1 MNRRKA
7 FTLVEVLIV
16 VIILGI
22 LAAAIIPQFTSA
34 ADDSRDNSTAIVVK
48 AMNRKVS
55 ITKAETG
62 SYPTSIT
69 ASMFEGLAIP
79 RNALF
84 ATVTDPTFAAV
95 ETDPAILHPAAK
107 TSDPA
112 TEVVW
117 WYNSGN
123 GIVRA
128 MLPNTITVAADII
141 AKYNTVNT
149 TNITAVNQTN

>member
-1 MNRRKA
+1 MNRRSA

-34 ADDSRDNSTAIVVK
+34 ADSSRENSTAIVAK
-48 AMNRKVS
+48 AMSRKLSVL
-55 ITKAETG
+55 KAETG
-62 SYPTSIT
+62 LYPASIT

-84 ATVTDPTFAAV
+84 TTVTDPSFAV
-95 ETDPAILHPAAK
+95 ETDVAILHPAIK

-112 TEVVW
+112 NDVVW

-128 MLPNTITVAADII
+128 LLPNTIADEDII
-141 AKYNTVNT
+141 EKYNTVNN
-149 TNITAVNQTN
+149 TNIAG

>member
-1 MNRRKA
+1 MKKRSA

-34 ADDSRDNSTAIVVK
+34 ADDSRSNSTALVVK

-55 ITKAETG
+55 VTMAEAG
-62 SYPTSIT
+62 SYPAAIT
-69 ASMFEGLAIP
+69 ANMFEGLAIP

-84 ATVTDPTFAAV
+84 TTVTDPTFAAV
-95 ETDPAILHPAAK
+95 ETDPAILHPATK

-112 TEVVW
+112 TDVVW

-123 GIVRA
+123 GLVRA
-128 MLPNTITVAADII
+128 LLPNTVAAGDLVD
-141 AKYNTVNT
+141 KYNAVNN
-149 TNITAVNQTN
+149 TNITSAAQTN